1 MQMGQINTRAAMIGH
16 IKWFDPKRDYGFIV
30 PSDGGPDILLHGNIL
45 RDFGQSSVRT
55 GAQVEMYIRKGQH
68 GLQVDE
74 LLNVVVSDEP
84 ETSPLSEFDHLPTD
98 EAAYIEPVP
107 ARIKWF
113 NANKGYGFAQAFGE
127 SDDIFIHSRV
137 LHQAGLDVLNAGE
150 AVSLRCGNSAR
161 GKVAVQL
168 LPWS

>member
-1 MQMGQINTRAAMIGH
+1 MKMEQINSRAAITGH

-74 LLNVVVSDEP
+74 LLNVVATEEDDVEP
-84 ETSPLSEFDHLPTD
+84 LIEFEQICMESVASVEPL
-98 EAAYIEPVP
+98 P
-107 ARIKWF
+107 ARIKWY
-113 NANKGYGFAQAFGE
+113 NTAKGYGFAQAFGDA
-127 SDDIFIHSRV
+127 DDIFIHSRI
-137 LHQAGLDVLNAGE
+137 LHQAGLDVVNAGE
-150 AVSLRCGNSAR
+150 AISIRCGNSTR
-161 GKVAVQL
+161 GKVALQV